1 MALPNLVG
9 LIALRHVVIN
19 ETNEHF
25 KKIKNESKDE
35 KSSKLQIN

>member
-19 ETNEHF
+19 ETNDFFEKL
-25 KKIKNESKDE
+25 KKEDKIEEDN
-35 KSSKLQIN
+35 KLQVN

>member
-19 ETNEHF
+19 ETNKFFERLRRENEII
-25 KKIKNESKDE
+25 KKQVN
-35 KSSKLQIN
+35 